1 MKLGRQRNYHKGRA
15 ATLGC
20 KLYCAMV
27 PASRDRDNVTHWGW
41 RHRATEDG
49 WRSLS
54 MTCRPPQFYALDLA
68 EITVCLCKTKS
79 PVSLCLPIFAS
90 LETTTQ
96 CAIELGPEVIK
107 GLLYRVPQKYR
118 PKVNGF
124 RSHPVHV
131 FLHFGTFCPVVLL
144 IIASKL

>member
-1 MKLGRQRNYHKGRA
+1 MLTFAN
-15 ATLGC
+15 LGC

-27 PASRDRDNVTHWGW
+27 PSPHHGTGTMSPTGDGD
-41 RHRATEDG
+41 TEQLKMG
-49 WRSLS
+49 GGVSV

-96 CAIELGPEVIK
+96 CHGF
-107 GLLYRVPQKYR
+107 LYRVPQKYR

-124 RSHPVHV
+124 RNHPASCACLSPHWDILSSGIIDYI
-131 FLHFGTFCPVVLL
+131 FKIVLYC
-144 IIASKL
+144 IINNSLYVCI